1 MRESN
6 LLDIIHDVTH
16 QIPEQLVVLPTDRNA
31 SHKRPWWRQGALPQ
45 SNPFGALGL
54 AYCVHCK
61 QEVDVDT
68 EAHHEG
74 TVYVWRQRCLRCG
87 IQCNFG
93 VYQNIPLLQTP
104 ALLNMSLEWVFE
116 PGKDRR

>member
-1 MRESN
+1 M
-6 LLDIIHDVTH
+6 
-16 QIPEQLVVLPTDRNA
+16 PEVSATVHELRQLAQEPHIMTPFDPRA
-31 SHKRPWWRQGALPQ
+31 SHRRPWWRQGALPQ

-54 AYCVHCK
+54 AWCVHCK

-74 TVYVWRQRCLRCG
+74 TLYVWRQRCLRCG
-87 IQCNFG
+87 RYSNFG
-93 VYQNIPLLQTP
+93 VYQNVPLGGNPGIPTM
-104 ALLNMSLEWVFE
+104 ALERVFE

>member
-1 MRESN
+1 MMLHKIDYDE
-6 LLDIIHDVTH
+6 TG
-16 QIPEQLVVLPTDRNA
+16 PLVVLPHDPRAT
-31 SHKRPWWRQGALPQ
+31 HKRPWWRQGALPQ

-54 AYCVHCK
+54 SYCVFCK

-87 IQCNFG
+87 QKCNFG
-93 VYQNIPLLQTP
+93 IYQNVPLINNTGLSSV
-104 ALLNMSLEWVFE
+104 ALEWVFE

>member
-1 MRESN
+1 MIQYKVFGVLQEK
-6 LLDIIHDVTH
+6 DIKYLKMLNSKI
-16 QIPEQLVVLPTDRNA
+16 I
-31 SHKRPWWRQGALPQ
+31 HKRPWWRQGALPQ

-54 AYCVHCK
+54 AYCIYCK

-74 TVYVWRQRCLRCG
+74 TLYVWRQRCLRCG
-87 IQCNFG
+87 RYCNFG
-93 VYQNIPLLQTP
+93 MYQNVPLFNNTGLSH
-104 ALLNMSLEWVFE
+104 AALEWVFT